1 MEVTQRCTMTGLVM
15 LPEEVVSV
23 TSSVSLISPFFHQ
36 EKSKAKPF
44 RGKKNAD
51 IHRVNLFVFLFSFA
65 EVVGFFKSW
74 KLAH

>member
-1 MEVTQRCTMTGLVM
+1 MTGLVM
-15 LPEEVVSV
+15 LPEEVVLV

-36 EKSKAKPF
+36 EKSKAESF

-51 IHRVNLFVFLFSFA
+51 IHRGNLFVFLLSFA

-74 KLAH
+74 KPAH